1 MRHAMPSKPHLQ
13 TFTLVDLAQ
22 YTKEGVYSRNAS
34 KDFHLFY
41 VGRDDV
47 HGVLLHLF
55 SRISTSLYLNMFGY
69 DDEELNDH
77 CMRCA
82 ADHTITTVIT
92 LDQTQAG
99 GRHEKAIL
107 SSDTAKN
114 PAAFKTHFV
123 IGRSA
128 THQISHTKGG
138 VLDGIVGFEGS
149 TNWST
154 SGEGTIPTSG
164 KRKAQNNTL
173 MVWTDR
179 ALCSRFATELDIE
192 HAAARPAA

>member
-1 MRHAMPSKPHLQ
+1 MPSKPHLQ
-13 TFTLVDLAQ
+13 TFTLVDLAR

-47 HGVLLHLF
+47 HGILLHLF

-69 DDEELNDH
+69 DDEELNNH

-99 GRHEKAIL
+99 GRHEYDHVHRRDFC
-107 SSDTAKN
+107 S
-114 PAAFKTHFV
+114 
-123 IGRSA
+123 
-128 THQISHTKGG
+128 GG
-138 VLDGIVGFEGS
+138 KYHI
-149 TNWST
+149 
-154 SGEGTIPTSG
+154 
-164 KRKAQNNTL
+164 R
-173 MVWTDR
+173 
-179 ALCSRFATELDIE
+179 
-192 HAAARPAA
+192 RPDL